1 MICDFYYLKNPSI
14 PQGHKNILL
23 CHFII
28 FFKVLPFSIK
38 FFNTFGTFFMVCRK
52 DIILFYFLIWK
63 PNSCHDNNCSAFPPT
78 ELSYHLQKMPNPFY
92 ILCLVLRFLL
102 CFTDL
107 LIYCYTHIIASK
119 SFNIWEVKSLACL
132 MFLGLLSIFVVVVEY
147 FLIFTFP

>member
-1 MICDFYYLKNPSI
+1 MSSHIERSFKFRCSEIYQPVFLKMICDFYYLKNPSI

-78 ELSYHLQKMPNPFY
+78 ELSYHLQKMPNPLY
-92 ILCLVLRFLL
+92 ILSCSEISIMFYWSAYILL
-102 CFTDL
+102 HS
-107 LIYCYTHIIASK
+107 YHI
-119 SFNIWEVKSLACL
+119 F
-132 MFLGLLSIFVVVVEY
+132 
-147 FLIFTFP
+147 